1 VTVTRESQIGH
12 GLLTLSQSLNRER
25 LSQANAQVYVLC
37 IHIGSLSE
45 SAKGALRFSFDEQLS
60 WMTAAAELGC
70 SLVVMCTDDSIELFT
85 TDRDRYVALKPVLRA
100 MAERVCKRPD
110 LGSTATVQLERDAVA
125 RRLFV
130 HAAGMKASHCRTTT
144 TASTIHRAAAIS
156 AASTALGPML
166 ASLFR
171 AAANVARR
179 VRQETALESAGTS
192 ESLREL
198 ETFAAERIVEEELA
212 TWQAQEAEIQRE
224 TTDLPGLERLSNSSF
239 SSPEPAS
246 EVRLRI
252 GTTIK
257 PRISYVLEPKCA
269 STS

>member
-1 VTVTRESQIGH
+1 MRESQIGH
-12 GLLTLSQSLNRER
+12 GLLTLSQSLDRGHR
-25 LSQANAQVYVLC
+25 SQANAQVYVLC
-37 IHIGSLSE
+37 IHTGSLPE
-45 SAKGALRFSFDEQLS
+45 GAKEELRFSYDEQLA
-60 WMTAAAELGC
+60 WMTAAAERGC
-70 SLVVMCTDDSIELFT
+70 SLVVMCTDDSIELYT
-85 TDRDRYVALKPVLRA
+85 TDRDRFAALKPVLRA
-100 MAERVCKRPD
+100 MAERVRKRPD
-110 LGSTATVQLERDAVA
+110 LGSTATVQLGHDAVA

-130 HAAGMKASHCRTTT
+130 RAAGMKAAGCRTTT

-166 ASLFR
+166 APLFR
-171 AAANVARR
+171 AAGNVARR
-179 VRQETALESAGTS
+179 VRQETAMESQGVS

-198 ETFAAERIVEEELA
+198 EAFAAERIVEEELA
-212 TWQAQEAEIQRE
+212 IWQAQEAEIQRE
-224 TTDLPGLERLSNSSF
+224 TSELPGRQGLSNSSF